1 MGRVQ
6 TLPEAVINH
15 IAAGE
20 VIERPASVLKELLE
34 NALDAQARSIKVMV
48 QGGGIELLQVDDD
61 GLGMDAADAVH
72 CFTRHA
78 TSKISALD
86 DLEHITTLGFRGEA
100 LPSIATVS
108 RLQLISRC
116 APAPLGTRVVL
127 AGGTVLEVA
136 ACGAPPGTSI
146 RVSELF
152 YNTPARLK
160 FLKQPSTEAGHIA
173 HCFTTLALA
182 APAVH
187 MTLHL
192 NGRLHL
198 QAPAATDLGERLELL
213 FGAEFHDQVLP
224 VADTAPDL
232 QMYGYIAN
240 ATLHRAT
247 RRQQFFFVNGR
258 AVQNRVLSRAL
269 YEAYRTLLPRDRHPV
284 ACLFLTL
291 PASEVDVNVHPAKLE
306 VRFRHEARLYDRL
319 RRLFQQ
325 RLQDSVAGPGVAWPA
340 AVQSSEPR
348 ALAMPGRAVPML
360 WPAATTEPVP
370 PAEAPRHGSPTPA
383 VSQELNLHPG
393 YPEAGRA
400 ILEGMPLGQLHNTYI
415 VLQYADGVFLVDQH
429 AAHERVLYER
439 LRARVQDG
447 PVAAQQV
454 LFPATLDLG
463 ATDPEWIASCLPR
476 LAALGFTLEHF
487 GGTTYRLPS
496 VPALLAERDYAAALM
511 DVLEVLRSPA
521 ADDILDEGLPRVFH
535 RLLTV
540 MACHGAVRAHQH
552 LHDDEMRAL
561 LHDLAGAAMP
571 FTCPHGRP
579 VLLHIALADIE
590 KKFLRC

>member
-48 QGGGIELLQVDDD
+48 QGGGIELIQVDDD
-61 GLGMDAADAVH
+61 GLGMDAEDAVH

-86 DLEHITTLGFRGEA
+86 DLDHITTLGFRGEA

-116 APAPLGTRVVL
+116 APAPLGTRVIL
-127 AGGTVLEVA
+127 AGGTVLDVA

-146 RVSELF
+146 RVSDLF

-198 QAPAATDLGERLELL
+198 QAPATAGLGERLEML
-213 FGAEFHDQVLP
+213 FGTDLHDQVLP
-224 VADTAPDL
+224 VVDTTPDL
-232 QMYGYIAN
+232 QVCGYIAK

-306 VRFRHEARLYDRL
+306 VRFRQEARLYDRL
-319 RRLFQQ
+319 RRLFQL
-325 RLQDSVAGPGVAWPA
+325 RLRDSVTNTTVVPLSLPQASAPVE
-340 AVQSSEPR
+340 S
-348 ALAMPGRAVPML
+348 ALPERAVPMM
-360 WPAATTEPVP
+360 WPA
-370 PAEAPRHGSPTPA
+370 
-383 VSQELNLHPG
+383 
-393 YPEAGRA
+393 
-400 ILEGMPLGQLHNTYI
+400 
-415 VLQYADGVFLVDQH
+415 
-429 AAHERVLYER
+429 
-439 LRARVQDG
+439 
-447 PVAAQQV
+447 
-454 LFPATLDLG
+454 PATVSG
-463 ATDPEWIASCLPR
+463 
-476 LAALGFTLEHF
+476 
-487 GGTTYRLPS
+487 
-496 VPALLAERDYAAALM
+496 
-511 DVLEVLRSPA
+511 
-521 ADDILDEGLPRVFH
+521 
-535 RLLTV
+535 
-540 MACHGAVRAHQH
+540 
-552 LHDDEMRAL
+552 
-561 LHDLAGAAMP
+561 
-571 FTCPHGRP
+571 
-579 VLLHIALADIE
+579 
-590 KKFLRC
+590 

>member
-34 NALDAQARSIKVMV
+34 NALDAQARSIKVMI
-48 QGGGIELLQVDDD
+48 QGGGIELIQVDDD
-61 GLGMDAADAVH
+61 GLGMDAEDAVH

-78 TSKISALD
+78 TSKLSALD

-116 APAPLGTRVVL
+116 APEPLGTRVVL
-127 AGGTVLEVA
+127 AGGSVLEVT

-160 FLKQPSTEAGHIA
+160 FLKQPATEAGHIA

-198 QAPAATDLGERLELL
+198 QAPATADLGERLELL
-213 FGAEFHDQVLP
+213 FGADFHEQVLP

-232 QMYGYIAN
+232 QVSGYLAK

-325 RLQDSVAGPGVAWPA
+325 RLLDSAAGPGVSRPA
-340 AVQSSEPR
+340 SLQPSEPR
-348 ALAMPGRAVPML
+348 PPAMPRRAVPML
-360 WPAATTEPVP
+360 WPASTAAPVP
-370 PAEAPRHGSPTPA
+370 PAEDPRPGSPTPP
-383 VSQELNLHPG
+383 VS
-393 YPEAGRA
+393 
-400 ILEGMPLGQLHNTYI
+400 
-415 VLQYADGVFLVDQH
+415 
-429 AAHERVLYER
+429 
-439 LRARVQDG
+439 
-447 PVAAQQV
+447 
-454 LFPATLDLG
+454 
-463 ATDPEWIASCLPR
+463 
-476 LAALGFTLEHF
+476 
-487 GGTTYRLPS
+487 
-496 VPALLAERDYAAALM
+496 
-511 DVLEVLRSPA
+511 
-521 ADDILDEGLPRVFH
+521 
-535 RLLTV
+535 
-540 MACHGAVRAHQH
+540 
-552 LHDDEMRAL
+552 
-561 LHDLAGAAMP
+561 
-571 FTCPHGRP
+571 
-579 VLLHIALADIE
+579 
-590 KKFLRC
+590 

>member
-1 MGRVQ
+1 
-6 TLPEAVINH
+6 
-15 IAAGE
+15 
-20 VIERPASVLKELLE
+20 
-34 NALDAQARSIKVMV
+34 MV
-48 QGGGIELLQVDDD
+48 QGGGIEVDPGRRD
-61 GLGMDAADAVH
+61 GLGMDAEDAVH

-116 APAPLGTRVVL
+116 APESLGTRVVL
-127 AGGTVLEVA
+127 AGGTVLDVQ

-146 RVSELF
+146 RVSDLF

-173 HCFTTLALA
+173 HCFSTLALA

-198 QAPAATDLGERLELL
+198 QAPAAADLGERLEML
-213 FGAEFHDQVLP
+213 FGAEFHEQVLP

-232 QMYGYIAN
+232 QVCGYIAK

-291 PASEVDVNVHPAKLE
+291 PASEVDINVHPAKLE
-306 VRFRHEARLYDRL
+306 VRFRQEARLYDRL
-319 RRLFQQ
+319 RRLLQQ
-325 RLQDSVAGPGVAWPA
+325 RLPDSVAGPGVAQPTA
-340 AVQSSEPR
+340 LQSFEPR

-360 WPAATTEPVP
+360 WQASTAEQFTTQAKQRFGDLGDAFLKLYPAGSD
-370 PAEAPRHGSPTPA
+370 AEAAASSLASFRDEANHMRIWAEAQADPQEGALQREPRW
-383 VSQELNLHPG
+383 
-393 YPEAGRA
+393 
-400 ILEGMPLGQLHNTYI
+400 
-415 VLQYADGVFLVDQH
+415 
-429 AAHERVLYER
+429 
-439 LRARVQDG
+439 LRARRAEG
-447 PVAAQQV
+447 HAYA
-454 LFPATLDLG
+454 
-463 ATDPEWIASCLPR
+463 EIASCSASR
-476 LAALGFTLEHF
+476 LDATGQS
-487 GGTTYRLPS
+487 G
-496 VPALLAERDYAAALM
+496 
-511 DVLEVLRSPA
+511 SPVSA
-521 ADDILDEGLPRVFH
+521 TSGSPGLYP
-535 RLLTV
+535 
-540 MACHGAVRAHQH
+540 
-552 LHDDEMRAL
+552 
-561 LHDLAGAAMP
+561 
-571 FTCPHGRP
+571 
-579 VLLHIALADIE
+579 
-590 KKFLRC
+590 

>member
-48 QGGGIELLQVDDD
+48 QGGGTELIQVDDD

-78 TSKISALD
+78 TSKISVLD
-86 DLEHITTLGFRGEA
+86 DLDHITTLGFRGEA

-116 APAPLGTRVVL
+116 APEPLGTRVVL
-127 AGGTVLEVA
+127 AGGTLLEVE

-146 RVSELF
+146 RVSDLF

-192 NGRLHL
+192 NGRLHM
-198 QAPAATDLGERLELL
+198 QAPAAASLGERLEMLC
-213 FGAEFHDQVLP
+213 GSDFHDQVLA
-224 VADTAPDL
+224 VEDTTPDL
-232 QMYGYIAN
+232 HVCGYIAK

-258 AVQNRVLSRAL
+258 SIQNRVLSRAL

-284 ACLFLTL
+284 ACLLLTL

-306 VRFRHEARLYDRL
+306 VRFRQEARLYDRL
-319 RRLFQQ
+319 RRLFRQ
-325 RLQDSVAGPGVAWPA
+325 RLLDSVAGPSVALPPA
-340 AVQSSEPR
+340 HQSFEPR
-348 ALAMPGRAVPML
+348 APAVPGRAVPMMWQAL
-360 WPAATTEPVP
+360 TTVAVP
-370 PAEAPRHGSPTPA
+370 QEKESRFGRPTPA
-383 VSQELNLHPG
+383 LSQELDLRAG

-400 ILEGMPLGQLHNTYI
+400 ILEGMPLGQIHNTYI
-415 VLQYADGVFLVDQH
+415 VLQYAAGVFLVDQH

-439 LRARVQDG
+439 LRARLHHG
-447 PVAAQQV
+447 PFEAQQV

-511 DVLEVLRSPA
+511 DVLEILRSPA

-535 RLLTV
+535 HLLTV
-540 MACHGAVRAHQH
+540 MACHGAIRAHQR
-552 LHDDEMRAL
+552 LHDNEIRAL